1 MIFYEQQ
8 PSEYRIGKGC
18 GLSFPSHLHNQM
30 ELLLC
35 LEGKAEITCDFQSYT
50 LTQNDWLIVL
60 PEREHSYLSADDFH
74 HIMAIFKP
82 TLVSNISKY
91 FSQQLLTPV
100 VHNASP
106 LLHDCMHHL
115 TALQTLP
122 GHETVIKGCL
132 YVILGSLFEQC
143 EFAKLPSHTSN
154 QMISQVLDFISK
166 NYTKELSLLSVA
178 KYVGLNQYYVSHL
191 FRDKLH
197 CSFYD
202 YLHERRIDYAKY
214 LLNNAE
220 NSITD
225 ICYACG
231 FSTQRTFN
239 RVFRQLVGCTPSQYK
254 KIPPRP

>member
-8 PSEYRIGKGC
+8 LSEYRIGKGHS
-18 GLSFPSHLHNQM
+18 LSFPPHLHNQM

-35 LEGKAEITCDFQSYT
+35 LGGNAKVTCDFQSYT
-50 LTQNDWLIVL
+50 LAQNDWLIVL
-60 PEREHSYLSADDFH
+60 PEREHSYLSDDDFH

-82 TLVSNISKY
+82 TLVSNVSRY

-106 LLHDCMHHL
+106 LLHGCMHQL
-115 TALQTLP
+115 AALQTLSS
-122 GHETVIKGCL
+122 HETVIKGCL
-132 YVILGSLFEQC
+132 YVVLGSLFEQC
-143 EFAKLPSHTSN
+143 TFSKPSGHTSN
-154 QMISQVLDFISK
+154 QMISQVLNFISK
-166 NYTKELSLLSVA
+166 NYTEELSLLSVA
-178 KYVGLNQYYVSHL
+178 KHFGLNHYYVSHM
-191 FRDKLH
+191 FHDKLH

-214 LLNNAE
+214 LLSNTENA
-220 NSITD
+220 IID

-239 RVFRQLVGCTPSQYK
+239 RVFQQLVGCTPSQYR
-254 KIPPRP
+254 KIPH